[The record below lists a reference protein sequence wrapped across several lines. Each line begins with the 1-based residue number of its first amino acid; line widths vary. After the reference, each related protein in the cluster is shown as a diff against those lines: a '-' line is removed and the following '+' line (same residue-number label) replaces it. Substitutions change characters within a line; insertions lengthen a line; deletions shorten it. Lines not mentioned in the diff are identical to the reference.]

1 MEALLVGLP
10 MQFTGLAY
18 RVYGGGAIEKM
29 ELLEWSA
36 LRYSHSQTAESS
48 AYGLKWRLKFTKRFL
63 SGKINDILVLLF
75 LFKGF
80 HYLLRSE
87 GIPSIFLQ
95 VSFQLIEG

>member
-1 MEALLVGLP
+1 

-29 ELLEWSA
+29 ELLGWSA
-36 LRYSHSQTAESS
+36 LRYSHSQIAESS

-63 SGKINDILVLLF
+63 KGNPNDIQVLLF
-75 LFKGF
+75 LFKGS

-87 GIPSIFLQ
+87 WI
-95 VSFQLIEG
+95 